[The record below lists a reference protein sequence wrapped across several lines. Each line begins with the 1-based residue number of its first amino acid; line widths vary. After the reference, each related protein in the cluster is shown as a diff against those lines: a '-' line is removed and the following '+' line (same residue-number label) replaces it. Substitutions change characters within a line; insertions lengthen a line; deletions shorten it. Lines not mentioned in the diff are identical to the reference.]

1 MSRHWNPR
9 LALVVIGIAALSV
22 GTAPALADNDSVRRI
37 ATIQFAPTD
46 KPLAA
51 FDIGW
56 VDNPS
61 AIYYLADRSNARVD
75 VVDALTNEL
84 SALGAGTG
92 TFVGFTG
99 NNDTSGPDG
108 VVEIHSLH
116 QLWVGDGKSRVH
128 VFDLDSG
135 RLIDTISTAKGSR
148 PNPNRADE
156 LAFDE
161 KDHLVVIAN
170 DADDPPYLT
179 FISTEEDHRVLGHL
193 DFPDATDGLE
203 QPLWDPATHMIYQ
216 SVPETPTHPGGEIAV
231 IDPLARVVTTVFPVT
246 ACHPA
251 GLAMGPHQNLL
262 LGCASPTKSIIMD
275 ARTGDIVANI
285 TQVGGA
291 DEVWFNPGDKHFYL
305 AARRNPG
312 GPVLGVIDA
321 ETNTWL
327 QNVPTGTNAHS
338 VAAARK
344 NNHIFVPLT
353 PNAADP
359 FCSRG
364 CIAIYASG
372 D

>member
-84 SALGAGTG
+84 SVLGAGTG

-179 FISTEEDHRVLGHL
+179 FISTEKDHRVLGHL

-344 NNHIFVPLT
+344 NNHICVPLT
-353 PNAADP
+353 PHAADHV
-359 FCSRG
+359 CSRG